1 MSGGFWQEFAAY
13 LRGGGPLMLPLAALA
28 VYIYYSGF
36 CILFRLAALRRDCR
50 SGARLREN
58 LGRYFAE
65 NLSGSLSDRA
75 SLKANFDYL
84 RKSVMPPVSRGIE
97 TLGILAAA
105 APLLGLLGTVSGM
118 TLAMGTVGGAS
129 DGVAEGVSRA
139 LITTQC
145 GLTIAIP
152 AMVLRMLASRMR
164 QKILISISRCESR
177 LILEGAPE

>member
-36 CILFRLAALRRDCR
+36 CILFRLAALRRDC
-50 SGARLREN
+50 
-58 LGRYFAE
+58 
-65 NLSGSLSDRA
+65 RA

-164 QKILISISRCESR
+164 QKVLISISRCESR